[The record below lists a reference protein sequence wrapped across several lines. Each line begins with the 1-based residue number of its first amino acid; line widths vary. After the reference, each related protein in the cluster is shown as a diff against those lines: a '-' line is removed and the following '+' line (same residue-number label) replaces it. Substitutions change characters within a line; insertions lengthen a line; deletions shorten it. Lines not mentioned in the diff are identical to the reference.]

1 MSAEMT
7 KAQKRRSRLRQTAVR
22 KAMMQTSELK
32 ACMSLGV
39 NLESSTS
46 GISTHNLLLMLLEHL
61 NVLQFTFQQLLVPR
75 QDLWVS
81 ADDACSQNG
90 VTSHVSEQSSYVD
103 TMVGDDYAPDVQDSV
118 PITTKAVCSV
128 GDDCVPDV
136 QDSVPITAKHVCSVD
151 VHMNG
156 AARDDCLVDDV
167 VDGGMQTSAES
178 IAGDDVSDGID
189 SGTEHQHASLPAK
202 PVVETMKDTSEDDLR
217 FLAGLRGVNKQDAV
231 LNLFINRSCGVQGV
245 AQVLDDIEKYFE
257 HDVERVASFFGMK
270 FGFSTQGWT
279 DCRTQLLSTASSM
292 QTGPDYEI
300 SVGAILA
307 HIRRL
312 KSQRPPSQHDNL
324 RERATELVRPR
335 RKKRQ
340 KGK

>member
-1 MSAEMT
+1 
-7 KAQKRRSRLRQTAVR
+7 
-22 KAMMQTSELK
+22 
-32 ACMSLGV
+32 MSLGV

-81 ADDACSQNG
+81 ADDACSQKC
-90 VTSHVSEQSSYVD
+90 VSSTFMEHSSYD
-103 TMVGDDYAPDVQDSV
+103 DNMVGDDY
-118 PITTKAVCSV
+118 
-128 GDDCVPDV
+128 VPDV
-136 QDSVPITAKHVCSVD
+136 QEGVPITDKAACSVD
-151 VHMNG
+151 ANMDG